1 MITKSNFILRQ
12 VYTAIATL
20 VLMLMLVGGGLYI
33 LQTKRY
39 DLELNVSHYHLSS
52 IALASGAKERL
63 LHAKEAIVGL
73 DSFDSS
79 AIGGL
84 VYLVGKDLSNLQ
96 KIQEDFNSQEFVFIL
111 DTIDER
117 FDDLSALGGK
127 EDFPRDPFFKLT
139 ASLILEFDR
148 LARLHQVGASESSA
162 QIDQVENEIYP
173 VLFAILFLS
182 LSVGGW
188 RLKLS
193 IYRIKKMIA
202 GSRKQEELTT
212 RFGRILDN
220 SSNEIYVFDA
230 STLHFIQVNSGARE
244 NLGYS
249 MDELTHMTPLSFKP
263 EYTLETFEK
272 LIEPLRSGKKSVIGF
287 ETVHKRKDGMLYPV
301 EVKLQLMHK
310 ETPPVFIA
318 VIQDITM
325 RKQTEEKLGQYRDH
339 LEELVEE
346 RTQELEKSQEQLL
359 HSEKLSALGK
369 LTGSIS
375 HEFNNPLQGLR
386 NIIGILSDSAP
397 SEQEVKLAELGKK
410 ECDRMAK
417 MIVSLRSFYKPS
429 SGKISAVG
437 INQCMEDTI
446 ILVAKSLQEKN
457 IRVNKKYSNNLPK
470 VEVVED
476 QIKQILLNLISNA
489 SEAIS
494 EDGGQIILTT
504 EAQGSC
510 VIMKVRDTGS
520 GISAEDK
527 KKVFEPFFTTK
538 GGKGTGLGLSI
549 SYGIIQDHG
558 GSIEVESEL
567 GDGTTF
573 TVSLPVK
580 RV

>member
-117 FDDLSALGGK
+117 FDDLSALVGK

-520 GISAEDK
+520 CISAEDK

>member
-117 FDDLSALGGK
+117 FDDLSALVGK

-287 ETVHKRKDGMLYPV
+287 ETV
-301 EVKLQLMHK
+301 
-310 ETPPVFIA
+310 
-318 VIQDITM
+318 
-325 RKQTEEKLGQYRDH
+325 
-339 LEELVEE
+339 
-346 RTQELEKSQEQLL
+346 
-359 HSEKLSALGK
+359 
-369 LTGSIS
+369 
-375 HEFNNPLQGLR
+375 
-386 NIIGILSDSAP
+386 
-397 SEQEVKLAELGKK
+397 
-410 ECDRMAK
+410 
-417 MIVSLRSFYKPS
+417 
-429 SGKISAVG
+429 
-437 INQCMEDTI
+437 
-446 ILVAKSLQEKN
+446 
-457 IRVNKKYSNNLPK
+457 
-470 VEVVED
+470 
-476 QIKQILLNLISNA
+476 
-489 SEAIS
+489 
-494 EDGGQIILTT
+494 
-504 EAQGSC
+504 
-510 VIMKVRDTGS
+510 
-520 GISAEDK
+520 
-527 KKVFEPFFTTK
+527 
-538 GGKGTGLGLSI
+538 
-549 SYGIIQDHG
+549 
-558 GSIEVESEL
+558 
-567 GDGTTF
+567 
-573 TVSLPVK
+573 
-580 RV
+580 

>member
-117 FDDLSALGGK
+117 FDDLSALVGK

-301 EVKLQLMHK
+301 EGKLQLMHK

>member
-79 AIGGL
+79 AIGGV

-117 FDDLSALGGK
+117 FDDLSALVGK